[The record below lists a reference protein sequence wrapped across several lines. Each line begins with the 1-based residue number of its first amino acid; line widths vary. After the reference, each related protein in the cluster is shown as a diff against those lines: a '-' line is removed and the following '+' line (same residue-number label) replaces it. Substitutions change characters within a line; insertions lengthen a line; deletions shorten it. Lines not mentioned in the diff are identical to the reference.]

1 MTPLCLATIDGVP
14 ASAPLAVRPLTAT
27 IGGEVSGVDLSEPL
41 DGGTVAAIRQA
52 LLDRYVLFFRD
63 QHMAPA
69 DHLRF
74 AQYFGSIKMGVAER
88 VGDLPGGLN
97 VLDQVAPRDQ
107 GTDTWHS
114 DHFFA
119 AEPPMAT
126 ILRDVQL
133 PGVGGDTCFMSLY
146 AAYDALSP
154 AMQRFL
160 DPLTAVNTPERIL
173 ARVQDFRIYRGDV
186 RKETPPPMVH
196 PVVRVHP
203 ETGRKA
209 LWVCGNFTTR
219 IVELDEP
226 ESDALLTMLFAHIN
240 SPEFQCRFRWEPG
253 SVAFWDNRAVQHCGI
268 PDYNERRVM
277 HRTMIAG
284 DRPVGPMFTAAAG
297 ERR

>member
-1 MTPLCLATIDGVP
+1 MPS
-14 ASAPLAVRPLTAT
+14 ASLTVQPLTAT

-41 DGGTVAAIRQA
+41 DGATVAALREA
-52 LLDRYVLFFRD
+52 LLDRLVLFFRD

-74 AQYFGSIKMGVAER
+74 AQYFGPVKMGVAER
-88 VGDLPGGLN
+88 VNDLPGGLN

-107 GTDTWHS
+107 GTDTWHT
-114 DHFFA
+114 DHMFA
-119 AEPPMAT
+119 EEPPLGT
-126 ILRDVQL
+126 ILRAVQL
-133 PGVGGDTCFMSLY
+133 PSVGGDTCYMSLY

-154 AMQRFL
+154 AMQAFL

-173 ARVQDFRIYRGDV
+173 ARVQNFTIYRGNVMDNV
-186 RKETPPPMVH
+186 PPPMIH

-209 LWVCGNFTTR
+209 LWVSGNFTTK
-219 IVELDEP
+219 IVELDQG
-226 ESDALLTMLFAHIN
+226 ESDALLAFLFAHIN

-284 DRPVGPMFTAAAG
+284 DRPFGPASQLEGAQA
-297 ERR
+297 RHN

>member
-1 MTPLCLATIDGVP
+1 MPTQTQLK
-14 ASAPLAVRPLTAT
+14 VRPLTAA
-27 IGGEVSGVDLSEPL
+27 IGGEISGVDLAQEL
-41 DGGTVAAIRQA
+41 DAETVATIRQA
-52 LLDRYVLFFRD
+52 LLYHLVVFFRD
-63 QHMAPA
+63 QHMTPD

-74 AQYFGSIKMGVAER
+74 AQYFGPVKRGVAER

-119 AEPPMAT
+119 TEPPLGT
-126 ILRDVQL
+126 ILRAVQL
-133 PGVGGDTCFMSLY
+133 PPVGGDTCFMSLY
-146 AAYDALSP
+146 AAYDGLSP
-154 AMQRFL
+154 AMQAFL

-173 ARVQDFRIYRGDV
+173 ARVRNFDIYRGDV
-186 RKETPPPMVH
+186 RKDVPPPMTH

-219 IVELDEP
+219 INELDET
-226 ESDALLTMLFAHIN
+226 ESDALLSFLFAHIN
-240 SPEFQCRFRWEPG
+240 SPEFQCRFRWEEG
-253 SVAFWDNRAVQHCGI
+253 SIAFWDNRAVQHCGI
-268 PDYNERRVM
+268 PDYTERRVM

-284 DRPVGPMFTAAAG
+284 DQPVGPDLS
-297 ERR
+297 